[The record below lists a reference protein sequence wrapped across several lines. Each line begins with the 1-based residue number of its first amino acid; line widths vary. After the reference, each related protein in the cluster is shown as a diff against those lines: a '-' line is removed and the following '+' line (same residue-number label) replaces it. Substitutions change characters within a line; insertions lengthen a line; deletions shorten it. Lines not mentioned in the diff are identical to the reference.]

1 MKTIS
6 SYGPRAFGFLSKI
19 TSGAR
24 LPMSGNSHRLLWVCV
39 ALLAASCTNTEFKKT
54 KSGLLYKIY
63 SDGKGPV
70 AKKGEFLKAN
80 VIEKIRDSVLYS
92 SYGSVPAY
100 IPVDTPRPTY
110 NPAEIFSLLRKGDS
124 AVVVISAD
132 TLSRRA
138 NGQLPPFIKKKDK
151 IMISFK
157 VTDLFASQEL
167 VMADRQAEMEK
178 QKNREIAEVQDYL
191 TKHNIQAQKTDL
203 GTFYVVKEEGTGPQ
217 VDSGKQVSIRYTGRS
232 LPSDKVFES
241 NMTGP
246 GNEPFK
252 VVIGEHQVIPGWDDA
267 LRKFKKGGKGTLYIP
282 AYLAYNEQAGPT
294 HKPFENLAFD
304 IEVVDV
310 TDAPPAAAN
319 PAMPGLPNGINPNSP
334 QGRAMLR
341 GLQRGGQ
348 PVKPAQTPPQQH

>member
-6 SYGPRAFGFLSKI
+6 SYFIVG
-19 TSGAR
+19 
-24 LPMSGNSHRLLWVCV
+24 V
-39 ALLAASCTNTEFKKT
+39 ALLLAASCTNSEFKKT

-63 SDGKGPV
+63 SDGKGAM

-124 AVVVISAD
+124 CVVVIQAD
-132 TLSRRA
+132 TLLRRS

-151 IMISFK
+151 IIISFK

-167 VMADRQAEMEK
+167 VMADRQAELDK
-178 QKNREIAEVQDYL
+178 QKNREIQQVQDYL
-191 TKHNIQAQKTDL
+191 TQHNIQAQKTDL
-203 GTFYVVKEEGTGPQ
+203 GTYYVVKDPGNGPQ

-232 LPSDKVFES
+232 LPTDKVFES

-246 GNEPFK
+246 GNDPFK
-252 VVIGEHQVIPGWDDA
+252 VVIGTHQVIPGWDDA
-267 LRKFKKGGKGTLYIP
+267 LRKFKKGGKGTLFIP
-282 AYLAYNEQAGPT
+282 AYLAYNEQAMPG

-304 IEVVDV
+304 IEVIDV
-310 TDAPPAAAN
+310 TDAPPVSAT
-319 PAMPGLPNGINPNSP
+319 PGMPGLPPGMGRPQFRP
-334 QGRAMLR
+334 QGARP
-341 GLQRGGQ
+341 GGPQ
-348 PVKPAQTPPQQH
+348 PQAQPQQH

>member
-6 SYGPRAFGFLSKI
+6 SYFFVG
-19 TSGAR
+19 
-24 LPMSGNSHRLLWVCV
+24 V
-39 ALLAASCTNTEFKKT
+39 ALLLAASCTNSEFKKT

-70 AKKGEFLKAN
+70 AKKGEWLKAN
-80 VIEKIRDSVLYS
+80 IMEKIRDSVLYS
-92 SYGSVPAY
+92 SYGNMPGY
-100 IPVDTPRPTY
+100 LQVDTPRPSY
-110 NPAEIFSLLRKGDS
+110 NPAEVFSLLRKGDS
-124 AVVVISAD
+124 AVIVISVD

-138 NGQLPPFIKKKDK
+138 NGQLPPFLKKKDK
-151 IMISFK
+151 IILTFK
-157 VTDLFASQEL
+157 ITDLFASQDL
-167 VMADRQAEMEK
+167 VMADRQAEMDK
-178 QKNREIAEVQDYL
+178 QKNREIQQVQDYL
-191 TKHNIQAQKTDL
+191 NQHNIQAQKTDM
-203 GTFYVVKEEGTGPQ
+203 GTYYVVKDPGNGAQ

-252 VVIGEHQVIPGWDDA
+252 VVIGAHQVIPGWDDA

-282 AYLAYNEQAGPT
+282 AYLAYNEQAMPG

-310 TDAPPAAAN
+310 TDAPPPSAT
-319 PAMPGLPNGINPNSP
+319 PGMPGLPNGINPNTP

-341 GLQRGGQ
+341 GMQRGAQ
-348 PVKPAQTPPQQH
+348 PQLRPQGAQPGAQPKPQQK